1 MKDRL
6 EIDIN
11 LKATIT
17 DANASGKLYSLCNA
31 IWNLKYDY
39 KSSIKFDRIEATIKD
54 GSENEHN

>member
-6 EIDIN
+6 EIDVN

-17 DANASGKLYSLCNA
+17 DANASGKLDSLCDA

-39 KSSIKFDRIEATIKD
+39 KDSIKFDEIEATIKD
-54 GSENEHN
+54 GSEK